1 MESLKIRD
9 KKLNTVEDTPV
20 LEKEQPENAA
30 AQAAIETSQPAPQE
44 VAPIQ
49 EQQPKEE
56 QHENKKAAK
65 LTFGQ
70 SLMEKVKKFFEE
82 VE

>member
-1 MESLKIRD
+1 
-9 KKLNTVEDTPV
+9 VEDTCFG
-20 LEKEQPENAA
+20 KRAAGNAA
-30 AQAAIETSQPAPQE
+30 AQAAIETYNAPQE

-56 QHENKKAAK
+56 QHENKGGK